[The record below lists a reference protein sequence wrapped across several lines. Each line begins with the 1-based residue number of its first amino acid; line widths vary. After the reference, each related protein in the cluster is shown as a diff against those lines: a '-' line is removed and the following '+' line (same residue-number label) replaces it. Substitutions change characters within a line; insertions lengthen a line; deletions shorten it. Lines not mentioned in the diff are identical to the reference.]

1 MKRKFIKE
9 NLKTLFGVLLCTALL
24 LQVLFEPELSLASP
38 SPSPSTWTTN
48 PPLSVISQKLETAA
62 NKNGVPSVILKAVAF
77 EESSWRQFDDQGNPI
92 IAGSPD
98 HPAIGIM
105 QISNYSDTD
114 QATIT
119 KLKTDID
126 FNIQAG
132 VNILNQKWQTTP
144 AIGDNDRNK
153 LENWYF
159 TLWAYNDWDG
169 VNNPNQIQIIPP
181 VIHTTAASTA
191 AVPSASTAVAPSA
204 YQDRILALI
213 SNPPACLSQFIQPI
227 NISKIPPST
236 LPQTGTPAMQGIWQT
251 PSPFHLGDL
260 TIPIKYTTLVRIAG
274 TDSIDTAIQ
283 QAAIGWPQ
291 GAPSVVLARSDDYP
305 DALAGVPLAAQL
317 GAPILIT
324 PPTGLDS
331 RVQTTIKTLNP
342 AKIYL
347 LGGTGALSTKVSSD
361 LDSIGW
367 DSTKQIRLG
376 GSDRYATA
384 AIVAQNMTGGLQSP
398 SVAIATGE
406 NFPDALSIASI
417 AGQLK
422 MPVLLT
428 EEAQV
433 PQETLNALQALKPS
447 QVYLIGGKG
456 VISQSVAQEVTLTLN
471 LPESSVTRLSGA
483 SRYDTM
489 AAVGNAFDS
498 DIQSLCFA
506 TGEDFPNALTGAALA
521 SHINETLILL
531 PRTSLDDYSDLKEL
545 ISHHL
550 PQSVIQP
557 YLFGNVKAIPTNIE
571 DELNSTLTH

>member
-1 MKRKFIKE
+1 M
-9 NLKTLFGVLLCTALL
+9 VLL
-24 LQVLFEPELSLASP
+24 LQTFFDTGFSLASTLTP
-38 SPSPSTWTTN
+38 SLTTN
-48 PPLSVISQKLETAA
+48 PPFAVINQKLEVAA
-62 NKNGVPSVILKAVAF
+62 LKNGIPSVILKAIAF

-92 IAGSPD
+92 LAGGPD

-105 QISNYSDTD
+105 QICCYSDTD

-132 VNILNQKWQTTP
+132 VNDLNQKWQTTP

-159 TLWAYNDWDG
+159 ALWAYNNWDG
-169 VNNPNQIQIIPP
+169 SNNPNQIQIILPVIPP
-181 VIHTTAASTA
+181 IIHTTAPTNTAPAST
-191 AVPSASTAVAPSA
+191 TAVQAPATTSSTQEDSSVCAAPSA

-213 SNPPACLSQFIQPI
+213 SNPPTCLSQFIQPI
-227 NISKIPPST
+227 NVSKIPQST
-236 LPQTGTPAMQGIWQT
+236 LPQTGTPSMLSLWQT

-260 TIPIKYTTLVRIAG
+260 VTPTALVRIAG
-274 TDSIDTAIQ
+274 TDCIDTAIQ
-283 QAAIGWPQ
+283 QAAVGWPQ
-291 GAPSVVLARSDDYP
+291 GASTVVLARSDDYP

-317 GAPILIT
+317 NAPILIT
-324 PPTGLDS
+324 PPNGLDS
-331 RVQTTIKTLNP
+331 RVQSALKILSP

-361 LDSIGW
+361 LDAIGFA
-367 DSTKQIRLG
+367 SANQIRLG

-384 AIVAQNMTGGLQSP
+384 AIVAQNMIGGLQSP

-428 EEAQV
+428 EKSQI
-433 PQETLNALQALKPS
+433 PQETINALQAMKPS
-447 QVYLIGGKG
+447 QVYLIGGEG
-456 VISQSVAQEVTLTLN
+456 VISSSVAQEVTSALN
-471 LPESSVTRLSGA
+471 QPGCSVIRLSGA
-483 SRYDTM
+483 SRYNTM

-498 DIQSLCFA
+498 DIQSVCFA

-521 SHINETLILL
+521 SHLNETLILL
-531 PRTSLDDYSDLKEL
+531 PSTSLDDYPDLKEL
-545 ISHHL
+545 ITRHL
-550 PQSVIQP
+550 AQSVIQP
-557 YLFGNVKAIPTNIE
+557 YLFGSVKAIAPSME
-571 DELNSTLTH
+571 DELNSILTH